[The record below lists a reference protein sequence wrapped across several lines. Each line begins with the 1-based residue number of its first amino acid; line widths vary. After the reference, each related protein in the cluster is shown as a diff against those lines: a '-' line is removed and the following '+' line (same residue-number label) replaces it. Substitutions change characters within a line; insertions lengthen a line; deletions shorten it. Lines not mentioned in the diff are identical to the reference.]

1 MNLALLPEDTAIVVV
16 DWQERLCPAM
26 PPEILDRNARN
37 VTHLLTLAA
46 RLDLPVVASEQYPRG
61 LGPTV
66 PAIAELLPSAALP
79 KMAFSAGRD
88 EGVMAAIEA
97 LGRKTLVV
105 VGMETHIC
113 VFQTVR
119 DLVAAGYA
127 VQVPADAVVSR
138 STANYR
144 VGLELCR
151 AAGAVI
157 TATETALFD
166 LMRVAGGDV
175 FKEISRRIR

>member
-1 MNLALLPEDTAIVVV
+1 MNLALLPEDTAIILV

-26 PPEILDRNARN
+26 PQDILERNARN

-46 RLDLPVVASEQYPRG
+46 RLDLPVITSEQYPRG

-66 PAIAELLPSAALP
+66 PALAELLPGDALA
-79 KMAFSAGRD
+79 KTTFSAWRD
-88 EGVMAAIEA
+88 AEIAAAIKR
-97 LGRKTLVV
+97 LGRRTLVV
-105 VGMETHIC
+105 AGMETHIC

-138 STANYR
+138 ATANYR
-144 VGLELCR
+144 IGLDLCR
-151 AAGAVI
+151 SAGAAI
-157 TATETALFD
+157 TTTETALFD
-166 LMRVAGGDV
+166 LMQVAGGDV